1 MAAPPVIDSAKP
13 EDALVVVKA
22 LTEVST
28 VLLVLT
34 FVGGWSYL
42 AAYYRTFGLNPLE
55 LDFETSVVNTLAIYV
70 LYKSLWPLIIFAAV
84 IAILALVVRRWHRL
98 ERGWVAAA
106 LSVFLFVVV
115 VAGANRGRH
124 VADQDMLVES
134 SSLPNVAFAAKT
146 NVGELP
152 CVEVGTFGSFDCK
165 LLLHTK
171 SAYYFFLPVPVV
183 GEGSLNLY
191 MLPDDQVVASHVL
204 RGLDRNMR

>member
-1 MAAPPVIDSAKP
+1 MAAPPAMDSAKP

-70 LYKSLWPLIIFAAV
+70 LYKSLWPLIIFTAV
-84 IAILALVVRRWHRL
+84 MAILALVVRRRHRL

-115 VAGANRGRH
+115 FAGANRGRH

-134 SSLPNVAFAAKT
+134 SSLPNVAFAVKT

>member
-1 MAAPPVIDSAKP
+1 
-13 EDALVVVKA
+13 
-22 LTEVST
+22 
-28 VLLVLT
+28 
-34 FVGGWSYL
+34 
-42 AAYYRTFGLNPLE
+42 
-55 LDFETSVVNTLAIYV
+55 
-70 LYKSLWPLIIFAAV
+70 
-84 IAILALVVRRWHRL
+84 
-98 ERGWVAAA
+98 
-106 LSVFLFVVV
+106 
-115 VAGANRGRH
+115 
-124 VADQDMLVES
+124 MLVES